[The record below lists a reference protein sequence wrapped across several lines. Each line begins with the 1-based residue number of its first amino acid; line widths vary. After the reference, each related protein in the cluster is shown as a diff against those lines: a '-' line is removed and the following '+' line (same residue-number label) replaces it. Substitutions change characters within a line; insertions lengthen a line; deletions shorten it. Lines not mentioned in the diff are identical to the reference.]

1 MSRTDTRVGIKDYAA
16 AHPSRRV
23 KRFRPSPITV
33 LRRRWRFL
41 LKRLQPMPIQPMG
54 SGDVESL
61 TQADLPPSTPL
72 ASVTPNPMLRTAVE
86 EKGSPPSKCTA
97 VVRTAVD
104 DQHAEIL
111 NSAQRLQLAQ
121 EPKPDRRRVQ
131 QTIAGAKAELILS
144 RMGIR
149 LKGTIKARQAREA
162 VLYSNVGARPPG
174 LEDAERKPRPAPPPS
189 QSQNP

>member
-1 MSRTDTRVGIKDYAA
+1 MSRSDIRGGIKDYAA

-23 KRFRPSPITV
+23 KLFRPSPIAV
-33 LRRRWRFL
+33 LKRRWRFL
-41 LKRLQPMPIQPMG
+41 LKRLQPLPIQPMD
-54 SGDVESL
+54 SGDVESS
-61 TQADLPPSTPL
+61 TKAAPPPSTPR
-72 ASVTPNPMLRTAVE
+72 ASVTPDPTPRSTDEGKV
-86 EKGSPPSKCTA
+86 SPPSKRAA

-121 EPKPDRRRVQ
+121 DPKLDRRRVQ
-131 QTIAGAKAELILS
+131 QAIAGAIAELILS

-162 VLYSNVGARPPG
+162 VLYSNVGTRRTG
-174 LEDAERKPRPAPPPS
+174 REDAERKPRPTPPPS
-189 QSQNP
+189 QSQSP